1 MDPTTSKSAPSPEAV
16 GQGYEPA
23 RMSARAMVW
32 FVVSFFVTM
41 AVIFWAL
48 HPVMHH
54 FTREAREIDPQRSAA
69 GETEGL
75 PPGAPALQPSVDH
88 DTLPREDLAAM
99 RAEED
104 RVFAHLGWLDEKRG
118 VTVPRG
124 LVERVGKV
132 AATQGTAGTGARVR
146 LAPPATTQ
154 ATTGPAT
161 RAGGGR

>member
-48 HPVMHH
+48 HPVMWH
-54 FTREAREIDPQRSAA
+54 FTREAREIDPNGSAV
-69 GETEGL
+69 ETTEGL
-75 PPGAPALQPSVDH
+75 PPGAPPLQPTKEH
-88 DTLPREDLAAM
+88 DRLPKEDLAAM
-99 RAEED
+99 RSAED
-104 RVFAHLGWLDEKRG
+104 RVFAHLGWLDDKGR
-118 VTVPRG
+118 VMVPAR
-124 LVERVGKV
+124 LVERVGR
-132 AATQGTAGTGARVR
+132 AATTEGTAGVGGRVP
-146 LAPPATTQ
+146 LAPPPTTK

-161 RAGGGR
+161 RAGGGK